1 MGDGRQRRERH
12 SYGCQSALSSLS
24 TPSRRVSWASPRLA
38 FVFPLGNLPRYV
50 FGRSSVDAYPDYD
63 DAAARQAVA
72 VAGCVH
78 IETAVRQVIDVCR

>member
-1 MGDGRQRRERH
+1 MRGGSVAKDISMVVNPRYLLSRLHREGLH
-12 SYGCQSALSSLS
+12 VHSLS
-24 TPSRRVSWASPRLA
+24 LRLHFPFGNSSR
-38 FVFPLGNLPRYV
+38 YE

-78 IETAVRQVIDVCR
+78 IETTVRQVIDVCR